1 MSFDQPHDAQ
11 SHDRNDYQD
20 EANIE
25 VIDKLLVDVQSQEI
39 IWHCVILIVL

>member
-11 SHDRNDYQD
+11 SHDRNEDQD

-25 VIDKLLVDVQSQEI
+25 VIDKLLVDAQSQEI
-39 IWHCVILIVL
+39 IWHCVNLIVL